1 MTGSY
6 LEFVLIYAILNKKNI
21 FVVVYASKRYFYN
34 NK

>member
-34 NK
+34 KK